1 MRDADAK
8 RVSQYVRKAQAER
21 RHAMTKLHT
30 CAACHQPRITNDYNH
45 RSDGSRYPN
54 CVHCGNKRAKVTK
67 PPAEPRFT
75 QMRECACCGVV
86 KGLCRDFVLQRDSTR
101 ARVGYTADCRQCR
114 TENNAKLLQMSESQ
128 SARRAKAKKAEP
140 VKIEPPKPVTH
151 SWEMLGL
158 EWSGRKVYD
167 PYSMQ
172 NRHEGVRT

>member
-1 MRDADAK
+1 
-8 RVSQYVRKAQAER
+8 
-21 RHAMTKLHT
+21 MTKLHT
-30 CAACHQPRITNDYNH
+30 CPACHQPRITNDFNH
-45 RSDGSRYPN
+45 KADGSRYPN
-54 CVHCGNKRAKVTK
+54 CVNCGNKPEKQAK

-75 QMRECACCGVV
+75 KMRECACCGVV
-86 KGLCRDFVLQRDSTR
+86 KGLCRDFVLQRDGTR

-114 TENNAKLLQMSESQ
+114 ADNNAKLLQMSESQ

-172 NRHEGVRT
+172 NRHGGSNASY

>member
-21 RHAMTKLHT
+21 RHARTKLHT

-54 CVHCGNKRAKVTK
+54 CVHCGNKPEKQAK

-75 QMRECACCGVV
+75 QMRECACCGIV

-114 TENNAKLLQMSESQ
+114 NENAVRSRHMTEVGKARWAAKREEER
-128 SARRAKAKKAEP
+128 SAVKLAP
-140 VKIEPPKPVTH
+140 VKL
-151 SWEMLGL
+151 SGFDAGLALGN
-158 EWSGRKVYD
+158 EWSGRKNTAQ
-167 PYSMQ
+167 P
-172 NRHEGVRT
+172 RL